1 MRENE
6 QQNQALSHVH
16 SQGSSYEQ
24 VGQSRNYSNKKSDF
38 THRTLGFFEK
48 HRQLIS
54 QIRNLIDVVI
64 VLFSASVAFFIK
76 YGSLNFST
84 ADGFAVLL
92 IILLMMIIF
101 TQAGLYRHWR
111 RRSIWLEIRTL
122 ALSWFIAILTLS
134 LIAYATKT
142 GALVSR
148 AWIFSTFALAF
159 ILMTLARVTIKVVF
173 HKLYTSGLFTANAV
187 IYGAGDFGGKLTQWL
202 NQAEWAGVKVIG
214 FFDDNENKHH
224 TIENG
229 LPVFGGLEDLKTVF
243 QRHQNPDSKLPLGNI
258 EQVWIAL
265 PSHSIVRGKE
275 IIKELENSPAQIHFV
290 PDLSEFDLMSQSLDM
305 IAGIPVV
312 NLSASPIV
320 GTDSLIKNIFDKLF
334 SALALI
340 LLSPLMLLI
349 ALLIKLSSKGP
360 ILFKQRRYG
369 LDGKDI
375 EVWKFRTMTCCEDG
389 DDVIQA
395 KKNDIRVTA
404 IGKYLRAWSLDELPQ
419 FFNVLQGTMSVVG
432 PRPHA
437 VAHNEL
443 YRNDISEYMRRHIVK
458 PGITGW
464 AQINGLRGETD
475 TIEKMEQR
483 VNLDL
488 EYIRNWSFSFDL
500 YIVVLTVFKGFF
512 NKNAY

>member
-1 MRENE
+1 MRENDQENRASSHENWRGFE
-6 QQNQALSHVH
+6 QANQ
-16 SQGSSYEQ
+16 
-24 VGQSRNYSNKKSDF
+24 RNSFFNKKNSL

-54 QIRNLIDVVI
+54 QIRTLIDVLI
-64 VLFSASVAFFIK
+64 VLFSATFAFLFK
-76 YGSLNFST
+76 HGTLNFST

-92 IILLMMIIF
+92 VILLMMVTF

-122 ALSWFIAILTLS
+122 ALSWFIVILTLS

-159 ILMTLARVTIKVVF
+159 IFMTLARVTIKVVF
-173 HKLYTSGLFTANAV
+173 HKLYTSGLFTSNAV
-187 IYGAGDFGGKLTQWL
+187 IYGSGDFGEKLTSWL
-202 NQAEWAGVKVIG
+202 NQAEWAGVKVVG
-214 FFDDNENKHH
+214 FFDDDESKHN
-224 TIENG
+224 TTKNG
-229 LPVFGGLEDLKTVF
+229 LPVFGGLEDLQSVF
-243 QRHQNPDSKLPLGNI
+243 QRHQDPNSRLPLGNI

-265 PSHSIVRGKE
+265 PSHAIVRGKE
-275 IIKELENSPAQIHFV
+275 IIKELENSPAQIHYV
-290 PDLSEFDLMSQSLDM
+290 PDLSDFDLMSQSLDM

-334 SALALI
+334 SALVLI
-340 LLSPLMLLI
+340 LISPLMLLI
-349 ALLIKLSSKGP
+349 ALLIKLNSKGP
-360 ILFKQRRYG
+360 VLFKQRRYG

-389 DDVIQA
+389 DDVVQA

-419 FFNVLQGTMSVVG
+419 FINVLQGTMSVVG

-437 VAHNEL
+437 IAHNEL

-475 TIEKMEQR
+475 TREKMEQR

-500 YIVVLTVFKGFF
+500 YIVLLTVFKGFF

>member
-6 QQNQALSHVH
+6 RHIRALAQDVRASSSKEQTSHAN
-16 SQGSSYEQ
+16 
-24 VGQSRNYSNKKSDF
+24 NYFSKKNGL
-38 THRTLGFFEK
+38 TYRTLGFFEK
-48 HRQLIS
+48 HSLLIS
-54 QIRNLIDVVI
+54 QIKNLIDVII
-64 VLFSASVAFFIK
+64 VLFSATAAFFIK
-76 YGSLNFST
+76 QGTLNFST

-92 IILLMMIIF
+92 IILLMMVIF

-122 ALSWFIAILTLS
+122 ALSWFIVILTLS
-134 LIAYATKT
+134 LIAYATKS

-148 AWIFSTFALAF
+148 AWIFSTFGLAF
-159 ILMTLARVTIKVVF
+159 IFMTLARVTIKVVF
-173 HKLYTSGLFTANAV
+173 HKLYTSGLFTSNAV
-187 IYGAGDFGGKLTQWL
+187 IYGAGEFGGKLTQWL

-214 FFDDNENKHH
+214 FFDDDESKHN
-224 TIENG
+224 TTKNG
-229 LPVFGGLEDLKTVF
+229 LPVFGGLQELKSAF
-243 QRHQNPDSKLPLGNI
+243 ERREHPGLDLPLGNI

-265 PSHSIVRGKE
+265 PSHSLARGNQ
-275 IIKELENSPAQIHFV
+275 IIKALENSPAHIHYV
-290 PDLSEFDLMSQSLDM
+290 PDLSDFDLMSQSLDM

-334 SALALI
+334 SALVLI
-340 LLSPLMLLI
+340 LISPLMLLI
-349 ALLIKLSSKGP
+349 ALLIKLTSKGP
-360 ILFKQRRYG
+360 VLFKQRRYG

-375 EVWKFRTMTCCEDG
+375 EVWKFRTMTCCENG
-389 DDVIQA
+389 DNIIQA
-395 KKNDIRVTA
+395 KKNDIRITA
-404 IGKYLRAWSLDELPQ
+404 IGRYLRAWSLDELPQ
-419 FFNVLQGTMSVVG
+419 FFNVLQGKMSVVG

-437 VAHNEL
+437 IAHNEL

-475 TIEKMEQR
+475 TVEKMEQR
-483 VNLDL
+483 VNFDL
-488 EYIRNWSFSFDL
+488 EYIRNWSFTFDL